1 MTITNNPVANY
12 ITSSIAE
19 LRKVTWPT
27 RNETITHAGLVVGIT
42 LGVALLFTV
51 LDAGLNYGLDALL
64 RLTN

>member
-1 MTITNNPVANY
+1 MTLTQNPVANY

-27 RNETITHAGLVVGIT
+27 RTETITHAGLVVGIS
-42 LGVALLFTV
+42 LGVTLLFTV
-51 LDAGLNYGLDALL
+51 LDAGLNYGLEQLL